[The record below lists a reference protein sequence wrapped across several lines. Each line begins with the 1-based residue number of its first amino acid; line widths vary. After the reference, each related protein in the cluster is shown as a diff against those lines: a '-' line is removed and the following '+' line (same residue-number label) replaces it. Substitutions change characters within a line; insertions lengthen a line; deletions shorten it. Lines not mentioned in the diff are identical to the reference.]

1 MSANG
6 INAMEGASAVACG
19 WVFVETGGSA
29 RVMHHEG
36 EREKAPHEGEQTVVT
51 LVKARHRL
59 FVGFAEIITH
69 VGMRVLLMATT
80 HAGSWHEGQFWT
92 EAGQHFGAQL
102 NVWVRLVLTQR
113 SKVFLDVS
121 SHGQIAGKRVNEAEH
136 KRVLGCG
143 FGGQASVGFSQRWC
157 GQGAYDTETR
167 ASNTATEAT

>member
-51 LVKARHRL
+51 LVKARHRF
-59 FVGFAEIITH
+59 FVGFAERNTH
-69 VGMRVLLMATT
+69 FDMRVLLMATT
-80 HAGSWHEGQFWT
+80 HAGSQHEGQFWA
-92 EAGQHFGAQL
+92 EAGQHVGAQL